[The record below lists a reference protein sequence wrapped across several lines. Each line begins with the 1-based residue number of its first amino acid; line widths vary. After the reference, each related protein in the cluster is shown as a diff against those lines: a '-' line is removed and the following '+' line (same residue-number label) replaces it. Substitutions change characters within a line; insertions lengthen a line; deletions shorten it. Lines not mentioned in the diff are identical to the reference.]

1 MRWEEGRLGVS
12 EHSGVKIGRLNTMSI
27 AASEFED
34 AYEDTEKVDGAILM
48 EPIWGLEPHDPI
60 CVHPGTSLRDAI
72 TAMNDARIGCVLVTQ
87 GDRLIGILTER
98 DILKKVVGHLDPDS
112 PVERTMTP
120 NPETVVMDDSIAH
133 VLNKMHTGGYRHIPV
148 LNRQGRP
155 VGVVSMRDIVKFI
168 VSLFPAV
175 VLNEPPEPGLSARE
189 LHGG

>member
-1 MRWEEGRLGVS
+1 MG
-12 EHSGVKIGRLNTMSI
+12 I

-34 AYEDTEKVDGAILM
+34 AYEDTERADGAILM
-48 EPIWGLEPHDPI
+48 VPIRELEPRDPI
-60 CVHPGTSLRDAI
+60 CVRVGTPLRDAT
-72 TAMNDARIGCVLVTQ
+72 TAMNDVHVGCVLVTE
-87 GDRLIGILTER
+87 GDRLVGILTER
-98 DILKKVVGHLDPDS
+98 DILRKVAGHLDLDS
-112 PVERTMTP
+112 PVEQTMTP

-148 LNRQGRP
+148 LDGQGRP
-155 VGVVSMRDIVKFI
+155 VGIVSMRSVVKFI

>member
-1 MRWEEGRLGVS
+1 MG
-12 EHSGVKIGRLNTMSI
+12 I

-34 AYEDTEKVDGAILM
+34 AYEDTERVDGAILM
-48 EPIWGLEPHDPI
+48 EPIRGLEPHDPI
-60 CVHPGTSLRDAI
+60 CVHPGTPLRDAI

-98 DILKKVVGHLDPDS
+98 DILKKVVGHLDLDS

-120 NPETVVMDDSIAH
+120 DPETVDMDDSIAH

>member
-1 MRWEEGRLGVS
+1 MG
-12 EHSGVKIGRLNTMSI
+12 I

-34 AYEDTEKVDGAILM
+34 AYEDTERVDGAILM
-48 EPIWGLEPHDPI
+48 EPIRGLDPHDPI

-72 TAMNDARIGCVLVTQ
+72 TAMNDAHVGCVLVTE
-87 GDRLIGILTER
+87 GDRLVGILTER
-98 DILKKVVGHLDPDS
+98 DILKKVAGHLDLDS

-148 LNRQGRP
+148 LDGQGRP
-155 VGVVSMRDIVKFI
+155 VGIVSMRDVVKFI

-175 VLNEPPEPGLSARE
+175 VLNEPPEPGLSARK